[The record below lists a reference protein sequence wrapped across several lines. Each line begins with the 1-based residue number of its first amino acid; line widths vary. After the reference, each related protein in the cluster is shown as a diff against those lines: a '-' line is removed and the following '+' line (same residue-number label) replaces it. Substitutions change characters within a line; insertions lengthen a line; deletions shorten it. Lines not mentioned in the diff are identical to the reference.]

1 MRLTNPPILW
11 DRCSGARPRF
21 KPARLPVAA
30 AGKIQAAAGADQN
43 PDSDGTLRC
52 TELIDSGYNANG
64 ALVFSDKGL
73 ASDRLIIDTVVSKYA
88 ASAPAVSSFGGIV
101 LSQCAAARVSLD
113 MRRHKYERQ

>member
-11 DRCSGARPRF
+11 DRCSSARPRF
-21 KPARLPVAA
+21 KPARSPVVA

-52 TELIDSGYNANG
+52 TELIDSGYNVNG

-88 ASAPAVSSFGGIV
+88 ASAPAVSRFGGIV
-101 LSQCAAARVSLD
+101 LSQCAAARVLLD
-113 MRRHKYERQ
+113 KRRHEYERQ